1 MILENIYLRIVN
13 NYEITEK
20 IENNIYFKSI
30 NRYLLMLFGIFL
42 FQSFFYFFL
51 FGSNLFSVSNLLM
64 STYFLALLLIPKKE
78 YVYIHIDFYTYT
90 SFIVLST
97 FIAIASF
104 LTNCA
109 NNVELFY
116 FPILTSIPFFYS
128 LDKKK
133 QIFSIIIYII
143 ILFVSLKIFKPCLN
157 DKSFNQLFLEYE
169 EIIKLTNLFLCIA
182 ASLVNIYFIL
192 EQKENKIKI
201 LYEKNK
207 IKENLLH
214 LENKFEQMLQKQFLI
229 NNLSKENIEEIYKLA
244 ETNSPLYLEKFNVF
258 FPSFKDQLL
267 HLSPNLS
274 QNEIH
279 FCTLIK
285 LNLETKKI
293 AQILN
298 QTVRSVE
305 SKKYRLKKKLN
316 LENEINIQEYL
327 IKI

>member
-1 MILENIYLRIVN
+1 MIIENIYLRIIN

-42 FQSFFYFFL
+42 FQSIFYFFL
-51 FGSNLFSVSNLLM
+51 FGSNLFSVSNLVM

-78 YVYIHIDFYTYT
+78 YVYIHIDFYTYS

-97 FIAIASF
+97 FIAIASL

-133 QIFSIIIYII
+133 QIFSIIIYIL
-143 ILFVSLKIFKPCLN
+143 ILFVSLKIFNPFFN
-157 DKSFNQLFLEYE
+157 DNSFNQLFLQHE
-169 EIIKLTNLFLCIA
+169 EIIKLTNLFFCIV

-258 FPSFKDQLL
+258 FPTFKDQLL

>member
-1 MILENIYLRIVN
+1 MIIENIYLRIIN

-42 FQSFFYFFL
+42 FQSIFYFFL
-51 FGSNLFSVSNLLM
+51 FGSNLFSVSNLVM

-78 YVYIHIDFYTYT
+78 YVYIHIDFYTYS

-97 FIAIASF
+97 FIAIASL

-133 QIFSIIIYII
+133 QIFSIIIYIL
-143 ILFVSLKIFKPCLN
+143 ILFVSLKIFNPFFDDN
-157 DKSFNQLFLEYE
+157 SFNQLFLQHE
-169 EIIKLTNLFLCIA
+169 EIIKLTNLFFCIV

-192 EQKENKIKI
+192 EQKEDKIKI
-201 LYEKNK
+201 FYEKNK

-258 FPSFKDQLL
+258 FPTFKDQLL

>member
-1 MILENIYLRIVN
+1 MILENIYLRIIN

-42 FQSFFYFFL
+42 FQSIFYFFL
-51 FGSNLFSVSNLLM
+51 FGSNLFSVSNLVM

-78 YVYIHIDFYTYT
+78 YVYIHIDFYTYS

-97 FIAIASF
+97 FIAIASL

-133 QIFSIIIYII
+133 QIFSIIIYIL
-143 ILFVSLKIFKPCLN
+143 ILFVSLKIFNPFFN
-157 DKSFNQLFLEYE
+157 DNSFNQLFLQHE
-169 EIIKLTNLFLCIA
+169 EIIKLTNLFFCIV

-258 FPSFKDQLL
+258 FPTFNDQLL
-267 HLSPNLS
+267 HLCPNLS